1 MNKVLKCICMIA
13 VVALAFTS
21 CKKNNAEDETLICNG
36 FTQQF
41 VSVDEGLEK
50 VYLDNSNLI
59 YFEQYDTIMVF
70 NIDDDLGE
78 PNKFSYGALYAAM
91 NEGNEVQFGRLLFD
105 GNLMDKYMKSA
116 FYTFYPGQNVTFKT
130 ANNQGGSQMAENAA
144 TFRLDATQQYR
155 NVNDKV
161 LVPKRALYMAAKD
174 DNPSNNKLS
183 GAHFGF
189 RNICGILSM
198 KMYHGSGEVYVKSIA
213 IRDRAFNLVGDVYLK
228 INAIDPDELTSLLQN
243 YDYTNPSYVS
253 TLNEYKNR
261 IGYSVENSG
270 RTVTLNCGA
279 DGVKLGKNQSN
290 ASRFLVVLRPLA
302 LRDGCDITVTYKIG
316 AEGEW
321 QEAQIH
327 SSISN
332 TIRPNT
338 IVNATAFDLASYM

>member
-1 MNKVLKCICMIA
+1 MIA

-21 CKKNNAEDETLICNG
+21 CKKNNDEDQAQSCMGYTE
-36 FTQQF
+36 QF
-41 VSVDEGLEK
+41 MSVDEGLEK
-50 VYLDNSNLI
+50 VYLDENNMI
-59 YFEQYDTIMVF
+59 YFEEKDTILVY
-70 NIDDDLGE
+70 NIDQNTSPENLR
-78 PNKFSYGALYAAM
+78 SQAAFYRAKSS
-91 NEGNEVQFGRLLFD
+91 GNSVSFGRLKVAPGGYENTMNKD
-105 GNLMDKYMKSA
+105 MKDA
-116 FYTFYPGQNVTFKT
+116 FYAFYPGQNVTFNRHSST
-130 ANNQGGSQMAENAA
+130 SYMDDNFS
-144 TFRLDATQQYR
+144 TFRLDATQEYR
-155 NVNDKV
+155 NVSGKI
-161 LVPKRALYMAAKD
+161 LVPKRALYMAAKEV
-174 DNPSNNKLS
+174 PAS
-183 GAHFGF
+183 GSLNDVQFGF

-243 YDYTNPSYVS
+243 YDYTNPSYVAW
-253 TLNEYKNR
+253 LNQYKDE
-261 IGYSVENSG
+261 IGYMVTNAG